1 MVRISK
7 LLKEDGNLNEYN
19 EVREIISKQLAE
31 QLKGGYIEELIESL
45 KVPYDK
51 PKATVSGKS
60 LVGSGNH
67 KVKCHHCKGKG
78 KHNKLI
84 CDHCEGSGWLEW
96 IEKGVDFISKLFGSK
111 KVQPKQ
117 EKQQDKQQDKKQEYN
132 GYKPKEQ
139 ADPDFL
145 VQGARKDELLAVLG
159 LGNNATKAE
168 VLKAYKKLILKYHPD
183 KGGDPADF
191 RRVNEAKT
199 ALVGG
204 ELKKSGVGTKNEV
217 WNGSA
222 TRTSGG
228 LTKKDLMKN
237 SKGKVVSIKQ
247 FEAGKKA
254 YQNIAEYTIP
264 KKSGRKARKN

>member
-51 PKATVSGKS
+51 PKAIVSGKS

-117 EKQQDKQQDKKQEYN
+117 EKQQDKKQEYN

-145 VQGARKDELLAVLG
+145 VQGARKAELLAVLG

-168 VLKAYKKLILKYHPD
+168 VLKAYKKLVLKYHPD